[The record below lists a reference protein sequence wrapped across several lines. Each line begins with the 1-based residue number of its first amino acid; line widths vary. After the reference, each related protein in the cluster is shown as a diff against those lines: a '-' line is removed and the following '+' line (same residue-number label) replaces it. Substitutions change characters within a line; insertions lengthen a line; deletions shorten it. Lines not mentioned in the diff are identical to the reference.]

1 MSAWGRMLIFS
12 PAIKAF
18 TISHNIHIERGSVP
32 YGDLPV
38 THTHIKK
45 RIVVSAQIHH
55 TIFIGVVAA
64 GKQAILSEDE
74 MPQINVG
81 LEACLIGC
89 SQLW

>member
-18 TISHNIHIERGSVP
+18 TISHNIHIERRSVP
-32 YGDLPV
+32 YRDLPV
-38 THTHIKK
+38 TNTHTHKK
-45 RIVVSAQIHH
+45 HIVVSAQINH
-55 TIFIGVVAA
+55 TIFIGVA

-74 MPQINVG
+74 MQQINVG
-81 LEACLIGC
+81 LEACLIGG